1 MNKKIAI
8 TAGDFN
14 GIGPEVIIKALN
26 KLDLPEDRV
35 LLIGASCLFNGLNK
49 DYEIE
54 EIPFEEHWLSIYGDA
69 EVGAKLNQLIGR
81 EVIARI

>member
-26 KLDLPEDRV
+26 KLMLPEDSVV
-35 LLIGASCLFNGLNK
+35 LFKAFIITSGP
-49 DYEIE
+49 
-54 EIPFEEHWLSIYGDA
+54 IPYKSFE
-69 EVGAKLNQLIGR
+69 
-81 EVIARI
+81 